1 MIGAI
6 LGSTD
11 PIAVGALLKEL
22 GTSTKMNMIIEGESL
37 LNDGASFVLV
47 AVFWKIYEGKTSSVF
62 SVIWNLI
69 TMCIGGPVFGT
80 IVGILFYLWMRKIVK
95 DGVLLVSITFI
106 AAFLVFFL
114 CEYPPWNLSG
124 ILAIIMTSLALSYKT
139 KINIIADDLYHIVE
153 TVWKFV

>member
-47 AVFWKIYEGKTSSVF
+47 AVF
-62 SVIWNLI
+62 
-69 TMCIGGPVFGT
+69 
-80 IVGILFYLWMRKIVK
+80 
-95 DGVLLVSITFI
+95 
-106 AAFLVFFL
+106 
-114 CEYPPWNLSG
+114 
-124 ILAIIMTSLALSYKT
+124 
-139 KINIIADDLYHIVE
+139 
-153 TVWKFV
+153 